1 MPKANA
7 KDVYYFS
14 HDCNARND
22 EKILA
27 MRSVYGLEGYAMY
40 FMTVEILR
48 EQNEYKLEITKY
60 IWNTLAM
67 QMHTDAQK
75 VKDFINDCV
84 NEFHLFVIENNFLYS
99 ESLIKRMNLFKEIS
113 EIRSKAAKKRW
124 ENSNDMQNECKSNA
138 NADQKQSNKTKLN
151 NNKLNQTKLDY
162 TKKEDIN
169 KKDNTPDGVVA
180 LSGDGEEIFIH
191 KNSCM
196 QYMVKNGKMYDL
208 QGRELNS
215 AGFPI
220 IDFGLSKHNT

>member
-40 FMTVEILR
+40 FMIVEILR
-48 EQNEYKLEITKY
+48 EQNDYKLKITKY
-60 IWNTLAM
+60 IWNALAM
-67 QMHTDAQK
+67 QMNTDASKVQK
-75 VKDFINDCV
+75 FVEDCI
-84 NEFHLFVIENNFLYS
+84 NEFQLFVLKDDFLYS

-124 ENSNDMQNECKSNA
+124 ENANGMQMECKSNA
-138 NADQKQSNKTKLN
+138 NAHQKQCNKTKLN
-151 NNKLNQTKLDY
+151 KTKLDY

-169 KKDNTPDGVVA
+169 NTPDGDNA
-180 LSGDGEEIFIH
+180 LAGKLPDGYSIHENSGEVYTVIDG
-191 KNSCM
+191 
-196 QYMVKNGKMYDL
+196 VMYNIY
-208 QGRELNS
+208 GEELNS
-215 AGFPI
+215 QGFKK
-220 IDFGLSKHNT
+220 IDFNLSKHNL

>member
-67 QMHTDAQK
+67 QMHTDVQK

-84 NEFHLFVIENNFLYS
+84 DEFHLFVIENNFLYS

-138 NADQKQSNKTKLN
+138 NAYQKQSNKTKLN
-151 NNKLNQTKLDY
+151 KTKLDY

-169 KKDNTPDGVVA
+169 KKDNTPDGEDFVPLEQITDFNVN
-180 LSGDGEEIFIH
+180 
-191 KNSCM
+191 K
-196 QYMVKNGKMYDL
+196 YD
-208 QGRELNS
+208 
-215 AGFPI
+215 F
-220 IDFGLSKHNT
+220 

>member
-40 FMTVEILR
+40 FMIVEVLR
-48 EQNEYKLEITKY
+48 EQNDYKLKITKY

-67 QMHTDAQK
+67 QMNTDASKVQK
-75 VKDFINDCV
+75 FVDDCV
-84 NEFHLFVIENNFLYS
+84 SEFQLFEVSDNFLYS
-99 ESLIKRMNLFKEIS
+99 KSLIKRMGLFKEIS

-124 ENSNDMQNECKSNA
+124 ENANDMQNECKSNA
-138 NADQKQSNKTKLN
+138 NANQMQSNKTKLN
-151 NNKLNQTKLDY
+151 KTKLDY

-169 KKDNTPDGVVA
+169 KKDNTPDGVDA
-180 LSGDGEEIFIH
+180 LSGDF
-191 KNSCM
+191 
-196 QYMVKNGKMYDL
+196 V
-208 QGRELNS
+208 
-215 AGFPI
+215 PI
-220 IDFGLSKHNT
+220 ENVIDSNVFKYKF

>member
-27 MRSVYGLEGYAMY
+27 MRSIYGLEGYAMY
-40 FMTVEILR
+40 FIIVEILR

-67 QMHTDAQK
+67 QMHTDASK
-75 VKDFINDCV
+75 VKDFIDDCV
-84 NEFHLFVIENNFLYS
+84 SEFHLFVIENNFLYS

-124 ENSNDMQNECKSNA
+124 ENLNGMQNECKSNA
-138 NADQKQSNKTKLN
+138 NADQKQCNKIKLN
-151 NNKLNQTKLDY
+151 KTKLDY

-169 KKDNTPDGVVA
+169 KKNNAPNGVSALVGKLPDGYSVHPN
-180 LSGDGEEIFIH
+180 SGEVYTVIDGTMY
-191 KNSCM
+191 NL
-196 QYMVKNGKMYDL
+196 NGD
-208 QGRELNS
+208 ELNS
-215 AGFPI
+215 AGFVI
-220 IDFGLSKHNT
+220 IDFGLSKHNL

>member
-40 FMTVEILR
+40 FMIIEILR
-48 EQNEYKLEITKY
+48 EQNEYKLEINKY
-60 IWNTLAM
+60 TWSTLAM
-67 QMHTDAQK
+67 QMHTSSENVHKFVD
-75 VKDFINDCV
+75 DCV
-84 NEFHLFVIENNFLYS
+84 NEFQLFVIEDNFLYS
-99 ESLIKRMNLFKEIS
+99 KSLIKRMGLFKEIS

-124 ENSNDMQNECKSNA
+124 ENANGMQMECKSKA

-151 NNKLNQTKLDY
+151 KTKLDY

-169 KKDNTPDGVVA
+169 KKDNTPN
-180 LSGDGEEIFIH
+180 GDDVLTDDFVPLE
-191 KNSCM
+191 K
-196 QYMVKNGKMYDL
+196 V
-208 QGRELNS
+208 
-215 AGFPI
+215 
-220 IDFGLSKHNT
+220 IDFNVNKYNDIF

>member
-67 QMHTDAQK
+67 QMHTDVQK
-75 VKDFINDCV
+75 VKNFINDCV
-84 NEFHLFVIENNFLYS
+84 DEFHLFVIENNFLYS

-138 NADQKQSNKTKLN
+138 NADQKQSNKIKLN
-151 NNKLNQTKLDY
+151 NNKLNY

-169 KKDNTPDGVVA
+169 KKDNTPCGAVA
-180 LSGDGEEIFIH
+180 LSGEGEEIFIH
-191 KNSCM
+191 ENSCI
-196 QYMVKNGKMYDL
+196 QYVVRNGKLYDL

-220 IDFGLSKHNT
+220 IDFGLSKHKEDK

>member
-27 MRSVYGLEGYAMY
+27 MRSIYGLEGYAMY

-67 QMHTDAQK
+67 QMHTDAKK
-75 VKDFINDCV
+75 VQEFITDCV
-84 NEFHLFVIENNFLYS
+84 EEFHLFTIENNFLYS

-124 ENSNDMQNECKSNA
+124 ENANDMQNECKSNA

-151 NNKLNQTKLDY
+151 NIKLNQN
-162 TKKEDIN
+162 KKEDIN
-169 KKDNTPDGVVA
+169 NGFSA
-180 LSGDGEEIFIH
+180 LSGGLPDGYSLHPKSGEVYTTIDG
-191 KNSCM
+191 
-196 QYMVKNGKMYDL
+196 VMYNID
-208 QGRELNS
+208 GRKLNS
-215 AGFPI
+215 AGYLD
-220 IDFGLSKHNT
+220 IDFGLSKHHL

>member
-40 FMTVEILR
+40 FMIVEILR
-48 EQNEYKLEITKY
+48 EQNDYKLKITKY

-67 QMHTDAQK
+67 QMNTDVSKVQK
-75 VKDFINDCV
+75 FVDDCV
-84 NEFHLFVIENNFLYS
+84 NEFQLFVIEDNFLYS
-99 ESLIKRMNLFKEIS
+99 KSLIKRMGLFKEIS

-124 ENSNDMQNECKSNA
+124 ENANGMQMECKSKA

-151 NNKLNQTKLDY
+151 KTKLDY

-169 KKDNTPDGVVA
+169 NTPDGDNA
-180 LSGDGEEIFIH
+180 LTGNLPDGYSIHENSGEVYTVIDG
-191 KNSCM
+191 
-196 QYMVKNGKMYDL
+196 VMYNIYGD
-208 QGRELNS
+208 ELNS
-215 AGFPI
+215 QGFKK
-220 IDFGLSKHNT
+220 IDFNLSKHNL

>member
-40 FMTVEILR
+40 FMIVEILR
-48 EQNEYKLEITKY
+48 EQNDYKLKITKY

-67 QMHTDAQK
+67 QMHTEASKVQK
-75 VKDFINDCV
+75 FVDDCV
-84 NEFHLFVIENNFLYS
+84 SEFQLFEVSDNFLYS
-99 ESLIKRMNLFKEIS
+99 KSLIKRMGLFKEIS

-124 ENSNDMQNECKSNA
+124 ENANDMQNECKSNA
-138 NADQKQSNKTKLN
+138 NANQMQSNKTKLN
-151 NNKLNQTKLDY
+151 KTKLDY

-169 KKDNTPDGVVA
+169 KKDNTPDGVDA
-180 LSGDGEEIFIH
+180 LSGDF
-191 KNSCM
+191 
-196 QYMVKNGKMYDL
+196 V
-208 QGRELNS
+208 
-215 AGFPI
+215 PI
-220 IDFGLSKHNT
+220 ENVIDSNVFKYKF

>member
-1 MPKANA
+1 
-7 KDVYYFS
+7 
-14 HDCNARND
+14 
-22 EKILA
+22 

-67 QMHTDAQK
+67 QMHTDVQK
-75 VKDFINDCV
+75 VKNFINDCV
-84 NEFHLFVIENNFLYS
+84 DEFHLFVIENNFLYS

-138 NADQKQSNKTKLN
+138 NADQKQSNKIKLN
-151 NNKLNQTKLDY
+151 NNKLNY

-169 KKDNTPDGVVA
+169 KKENSPNGAVA
-180 LSGDGEEIFIH
+180 FSGDGEEIFIH
-191 KNSCM
+191 ENSCI
-196 QYMVKNGKMYDL
+196 QYVVRNGKMYDL

-220 IDFGLSKHNT
+220 IDFGLSKH

>member
-1 MPKANA
+1 MWDFILIKKEFNIMPKANA

-40 FMTVEILR
+40 FMIIEILR
-48 EQNEYKLEITKY
+48 EQNDYKLKITKY

-67 QMHTDAQK
+67 QMHTDASK
-75 VKDFINDCV
+75 VQNFVEDCID
-84 NEFHLFVIENNFLYS
+84 EFQLFVLKDEFLYS

-124 ENSNDMQNECKSNA
+124 ENANDMQNECKSNA
-138 NADQKQSNKTKLN
+138 NANQKQSNKTKLN
-151 NNKLNQTKLDY
+151 KTKLDY

-169 KKDNTPDGVVA
+169 KKDNTPDGDDVLTDDFVP
-180 LSGDGEEIFIH
+180 LE
-191 KNSCM
+191 K
-196 QYMVKNGKMYDL
+196 V
-208 QGRELNS
+208 
-215 AGFPI
+215 
-220 IDFGLSKHNT
+220 IDFNVNKYNDIF

>member
-67 QMHTDAQK
+67 QMHTDVQK

-84 NEFHLFVIENNFLYS
+84 DEFHLFVIENNFLYS

-138 NADQKQSNKTKLN
+138 NAYQKQSNKTKLN
-151 NNKLNQTKLDY
+151 NNKLNENKLNY

-169 KKDNTPDGVVA
+169 KKENLPNGAVA

-191 KNSCM
+191 ENSCM
-196 QYMVKNGKMYDL
+196 QYVVRNGKMYDL

-220 IDFGLSKHNT
+220 IDFGLSKYNT